1 MKKMKK
7 CLACLLA
14 MTMVLTLLPSGVSA
28 AEDDTPAD
36 KTPVCTCETVCTEDA
51 MNEDCPVCGSKGAAP
66 ENCGQSQAAEQEGN
80 GEKSKDSDP
89 EDSASQKQSAT
100 EKVQTLIDD
109 LPTVKELK
117 AMNKTEQ
124 QAVYADLQK
133 TYDAYEALSDAEKK
147 EVTGAEIMDDLF
159 AVFNGITNALA
170 DSGFT
175 VTGGTSGMDYDL
187 SGNTLTI
194 KTNRPLT
201 ISGGTADSP
210 INGQILIEQNVTA
223 NLTLNGVNL
232 KGEDADLLGNRAKS
246 AIELSSNS
254 SLSLTL
260 NQNTNNTLTGGSD
273 SSNEPGAPA
282 IHVPEGRILTVLC
295 ANQSDNGHICGD
307 GCGSLSATG
316 GSGLSNVGS
325 VGIGGGISGSSGP
338 SGSGLTSE
346 GCGTVLLLG
355 GKITVNAGNGQYG
368 NNPAVDIGG
377 ADNINGVG
385 GAGGTII
392 ILTNVTSSDDTLA
405 IGGGNSSAGQ
415 SAADNGAGIKPG
427 SGDNTYEVYGNL
439 SLPADLTIPEGV
451 TLTIPE
457 STTLTVPSGKTLT
470 NYGTVSG
477 AGKVTGDGTFTNHG
491 VVNVTTN
498 DFNNNTVA
506 GAFNI
511 AGGSSNTDYTYAD
524 GVLTVNDGANLT
536 ISMADG
542 ATYPTSDRI
551 VVAANATAT
560 ITLDGVKINAPQQ
573 TSAIDLSSGSKL
585 TLILPT
591 GTESNL
597 VGGTWNTSDMTSS
610 GSAGIH
616 VPDDAELNIKCS
628 ENQDAHT
635 CSESSCSKLSVK
647 GNVRSAGI
655 GGNGNESCGT
665 VVIDGGVVTADGGA
679 AGIGGGDHGSGGN
692 ITINGGIVKATGGSS
707 TGAAGIGGAGE
718 NGLGGNITITGGIV
732 TAIGN
737 GNAAGIGGGWHSAG
751 GTVIITG
758 GVVQATVAAQ
768 GGDGAGI
775 GGGTGADNGSF
786 STSTD
791 SVTGHAVIFASS
803 NLAGNEIGD
812 DEDIS
817 DWSGVIFR
825 GKEGKVYG
833 DVTLSDSFEIPSG
846 YTLTIPDG
854 TKLTIPEGVAI
865 TNNGTI
871 DMVDNGKIDPE
882 SRISGSGEIR
892 QFYTVTFNTNGHG
905 TAPENILAVKD
916 SKITQP
922 NKPTATGYTFDGWYK
937 DKNCTTPWTFDT
949 DTVTE
954 KTTLYAKWLL
964 NTTPILPGTT
974 VRYIVQHYKE
984 GDSGYILAETECPA
998 GEIGDTVTAQPKTY
1012 SGYVYNAEKST
1023 ASGTLKE
1030 LKADGDIVILKLYYD
1045 DSNAPEGTISVEDNE
1060 WGTFTEDISFRI
1072 FSKNKYD
1079 VTINA
1084 KDNET
1089 DVAKTEYLLS
1099 EKELSKTDLE
1109 DQTGWTAYD
1118 KKFSIENEGKYIIY
1132 VRITDKAGNQTYIRS
1147 NGLVLDQTAPVI
1159 RGIENGKT
1167 YCSAVEAIVDEKYLD
1182 KVTVN
1187 GKAVTV
1193 TDGKFTVSPAEG
1205 EQTIIAAD
1213 KAGNETTYTVTVN
1226 NGHPWG
1232 EVSYEWKKTEDGY
1245 TVTAKRT
1252 CTKNAAHTQ
1261 EATARAA
1268 GEVTVKP
1275 TCTEKGKTTY
1285 TAAFDA
1291 AWAGSPT
1298 KTVEDIDETGH
1309 DPDSSWTQENGKHY
1323 HKCKNG
1329 CGTHLNEADC
1339 SGGTATC
1346 TEKAKCTVCG
1356 NPYGEKDAD
1365 HHTGDTEVRDKKEA
1379 SCTENGYTGDTYC
1392 KACDAKLQTGSV
1404 IPAAGHTF
1412 EWKIDKKAQVGAAG
1426 AKHEECTVCGYA
1438 KEAVEIPALKAEE
1451 NPKADENS
1459 PQSDHE
1465 SQMDGHSPQAGDDS
1479 HMTLWLA
1486 VLLAAGAGLSGMTAY
1501 NRRKKKYH
1509 R

>member
-28 AEDDTPAD
+28 GEDDMSAD
-36 KTPVCTCETVCTEDA
+36 KTPVCTCETACTEDA
-51 MNEDCPVCGSKGAAP
+51 MNEDCPVCGAEGATP
-66 ENCGQSQAAEQEGN
+66 ENCGQYQASEQEGD
-80 GEKSKDSDP
+80 GEKSKTSNP

-124 QAVYADLQK
+124 QTVYADLQK
-133 TYDAYEALSDAEKK
+133 AYDAYEALSDAEKK

-159 AVFNGITNALA
+159 AVFNGMTNVLA

-175 VTGGTSGMDYDL
+175 VTGGASGADYDL

-194 KTNRPLT
+194 KSSKPLT
-201 ISGGTADSP
+201 ISAGTADSP
-210 INGQILIEQNVTA
+210 ITGQIVIQPGISA
-223 NLTLNGVNL
+223 NLTLDGVNL
-232 KGEDADLLGNRAKS
+232 NGEEADLLGNRAKS

-273 SSNEPGAPA
+273 SSNESGAPA
-282 IHVPEGRILTVLC
+282 IHVPEGRTLTVLC
-295 ANQSDNGHICGD
+295 ANQSDNGHICGNA
-307 GCGSLSATG
+307 CGSLSATG
-316 GSGLSNVGS
+316 GSSATNNGG

-338 SGSGLTSE
+338 GGGGLTSE

-355 GKITVNAGNGQYG
+355 GKITVNAGSNQSGS
-368 NNPAVDIGG
+368 NPAVDIGG
-377 ADNINGVG
+377 ADNTGGVG

-392 ILTNVTSSDDTLA
+392 ILTNVTSSDDTLT
-405 IGGGNSSAGQ
+405 IGGGNSNAGQ

-439 SLPADLTIPEGV
+439 SLPADLTIPKGV
-451 TLTIPE
+451 TVIIP
-457 STTLTVPSGKTLT
+457 SGATLTVPSGTTLT
-470 NYGTVSG
+470 NNGTISG
-477 AGKVTGDGTFTNHG
+477 SGKVTGDGTFTNHG
-491 VVNVTTN
+491 VVNITTN

-511 AGGSSNTDYTYAD
+511 TGGSSGTAYTYAG
-524 GVLTVNDGANLT
+524 GVLTVKDGANLT

-542 ATYPTSDRI
+542 ATDPTSDRI
-551 VVAANATAT
+551 VIAQNATAT
-560 ITLDGVKINAPQQ
+560 IALDGVKINAPQQ

-585 TLILPT
+585 TLILPA
-591 GTESNL
+591 GTESTL
-597 VGGTWNTSDMTSS
+597 VGGNWDSSDLSGNSS
-610 GSAGIH
+610 GCAGIH
-616 VPDDAELNIKCS
+616 VPNGATLNIKCS
-628 ENQDAHT
+628 ETDMHT
-635 CSESSCSKLSVK
+635 CSESSCGKLSAT
-647 GNVRSAGI
+647 GGYYSAGI
-655 GGNGNESCGT
+655 GGNQNETCGT
-665 VVIDGGVVTADGGA
+665 IIIDGGIVNATGSINA
-679 AGIGGGDHGSGGN
+679 AGIGGGDKGSGGD
-692 ITINGGIVKATGGSS
+692 ITINGGVVTAKLASDG
-707 TGAAGIGGAGE
+707 
-718 NGLGGNITITGGIV
+718 GGN
-732 TAIGN
+732 
-737 GNAAGIGGGWHSAG
+737 
-751 GTVIITG
+751 
-758 GVVQATVAAQ
+758 
-768 GGDGAGI
+768 GAGI
-775 GGGTGADNGSF
+775 GGGAGADNGTF
-786 STSTD
+786 STSIDGT
-791 SVTGHAVIFASS
+791 TGNAVIFASS
-803 NLAGNEIGD
+803 SLAGNEIGD
-812 DEDIS
+812 DEDTS

-833 DVTLSDSFEIPSG
+833 NVTLSDSFEIPED

-854 TKLTIPEGVAI
+854 TKLTIPESVAI

-949 DTVTE
+949 DTITE

-1084 KDNET
+1084 KDNEI

-1167 YCSAVEAIVDEKYLD
+1167 YCSAVEATVDEKYLD

-1261 EATARAA
+1261 EATAKAA

-1298 KTVEDIDETGH
+1298 KTVEDINETGH

-1412 EWKIDKKAQVGAAG
+1412 EWKIDKEAQVGTAG

-1451 NPKADENS
+1451 YPPVVKDTDGGKVTVTPENPKADENS

-1465 SQMDGHSPQAGDDS
+1465 SQMDGHSPHAGDDS

-1501 NRRKKKYH
+1501 SRRKKKHH